1 MMKYRYRNIEKRP
14 IVLLAIPDTFPM
26 IPVWLTLAQLP
37 QLLRKTKERKN
48 KKSASIIKGRL

>member
-14 IVLLAIPDTFPM
+14 IVLLAIPDAFPM

-37 QLLRKTKERKN
+37 QLLRKTKEKT

>member
-14 IVLLAIPDTFPM
+14 IVLLAIPDAFPM

-48 KKSASIIKGRL
+48 KKISFHCKS

>member
-14 IVLLAIPDTFPM
+14 IVLLAKPDTFPM

-48 KKSASIIKGRL
+48 KKISFHCKS